1 MDERI
6 GIADAVAFRDE
17 DLDRVTG
24 GNGQRYVSKN
34 DIKGEGGASGSPSEG
49 QKDGAKGIAQQ
60 IEDAVHRDVHANP
73 RLAQ

>member
-24 GNGQRYVSKN
+24 GNGQRCVSKN
-34 DIKGEGGASGSPSEG
+34 DIKGEGGASGTPSAVTSFSSSPVPS
-49 QKDGAKGIAQQ
+49 
-60 IEDAVHRDVHANP
+60 
-73 RLAQ
+73 